1 MLSDR
6 KQIGLRASDGP
17 QNLALSLQYEGQ
29 PLLSVRGPVTGRAYE
44 FSTLQ
49 PVQPVDLRDARFL
62 LASPHFK
69 LSK

>member
-6 KQIGLRASDGP
+6 KQLGLIVADGP
-17 QNLALSLQYEGQ
+17 RHLALNLVYEGQ
-29 PLLSVRGPVTGRAYE
+29 PLVSVRGPVTGKAYE
-44 FSTLQ
+44 FSSMQ

-62 LASPHFK
+62 LASPLFK